1 MKCTEINYDYVA
13 ANIPHA
19 LQSLYNEDIL
29 NSITLPEIRDAFRIN
44 QMQGKAW
51 LLNEIQKYDRDSSIL
66 VIGSWMGFT
75 SYCLYKLGFSDITE
89 TDPDTRFGHMSMNMN
104 QGNKKFKHLNQDVND
119 LDLDRYNIIINTSC
133 EHISDDT
140 WFDRII
146 PGTKVALHSTNL
158 KWHDHVNTVEN
169 LDEMKNKY
177 NLNLSYSGELV
188 FNPTY
193 SRFMLVGT
201 KT

>member
-1 MKCTEINYDYVA
+1 MNCNEINYDYVA

-19 LQSLYNEDIL
+19 LQSLYIPNIL
-29 NSITLPEIRDAFRIN
+29 DSITLPEVRDAFRIN